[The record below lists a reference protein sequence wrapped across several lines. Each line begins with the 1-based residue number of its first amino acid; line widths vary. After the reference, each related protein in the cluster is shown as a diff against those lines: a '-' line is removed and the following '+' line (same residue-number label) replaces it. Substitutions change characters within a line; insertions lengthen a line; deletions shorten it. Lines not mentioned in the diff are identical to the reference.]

1 MNFDFATVMVI
12 AVLVTGV
19 IWLIDIS
26 VWKPKRIQA
35 ADNLQQQGIEPK
47 VISNAYKEPLMVEY
61 ARSFF
66 PVILAVLILR
76 SFLVEPFR
84 IPSGSMMP
92 TLLSGDFILVNKY
105 TYGIRLPV
113 LNKKVLALG
122 DPERGDVVVFRY
134 PKNPSV
140 DYIKRVVGLPGDTI
154 SYLGKQVYVNGVV
167 AKQTSLGT
175 YTTTGEGLHMTGADR
190 RIENLAGVEHQIL
203 VVRGR
208 GSNPENKVEFIVPE
222 GQYFVMGDNRDNSN
236 DSRVWGFVPDE
247 NLVGRA
253 FMIWMNWDGIQ
264 NRISW
269 ERLGSFIE

>member
-1 MNFDFATVMVI
+1 MNFDFATVMVT

-19 IWLIDIS
+19 IWLIDII
-26 VWKPKRIQA
+26 VWKPKRTQA
-35 ADNLQQQGIEPK
+35 ADNLKQQGVEQK
-47 VISNAYKEPLMVEY
+47 LISNTYKEPLMVEY

-92 TLLSGDFILVNKY
+92 TLLSGDFILVNKF

-113 LNKKVLALG
+113 LNSKVLALG

-140 DYIKRVVGLPGDTI
+140 DYIKRVVGVSGDTI
-154 SYLGKQVYVNGVV
+154 SYFGKQVYVNGEL
-167 AKQTSLGT
+167 AKQTGLGT
-175 YTTTGEGLHMTGADR
+175 FTTTGEGLHMTGADR
-190 RIENLAGVEHQIL
+190 RMENLAGVEHQIL
-203 VVRGR
+203 VDRGR
-208 GSNPENKVEFIVPE
+208 ASMEGEFIVPE

-253 FMIWMNWDGIQ
+253 FMIWMNWDGVQ
-264 NRISW
+264 DRVSW
-269 ERLGSFIE
+269 ERVGSLID